1 MDRNR
6 LTYRKTT
13 FDIPSNRNLWL
24 TLGQYDALVE
34 YQEVASRYYLGTF
47 DAKKESFDSFLS
59 RTSIATGVR
68 LNNISLANFREKQ
81 YQGYLVFPNASF
93 DDFITNFVDDVKFL
107 IDPAFSLSKINGSKF
122 DKLVDALLQIGISP
136 SIGKFKK
143 DLYDY
148 YRLLRNDVAHSL
160 NQNYEKEYKTLDK
173 KAIAAFYTTLSEPKE
188 KSKLSFD
195 DFILCTAN
203 IKNIAD
209 LLTISLL
216 PNINWE
222 QLVLNNRE
230 QLIPKYER
238 FVHGGRTK
246 RLQTYVLNCIR
257 TLYGYTLDELTINNI
272 IGSLE

>member
-6 LTYRKTT
+6 SIYRKTT
-13 FDIPSNRNLWL
+13 FDIPSNRKLWL

-47 DAKKESFDSFLS
+47 DAKKESFDAFLS
-59 RTSIATGVR
+59 RTSNTTGVK
-68 LNNISLANFREKQ
+68 LNSISLENFREKQ

-93 DDFITNFVDDVKFL
+93 DDFITDFVDDVKFL
-107 IDPAFSLSKINGSKF
+107 IDPTFALSNIVGSKL
-122 DKLVDALLQIGISP
+122 DRLLDALSQKGISP
-136 SIGKFKK
+136 SIEKFKK

-148 YRLLRNDVAHSL
+148 YRLLRNDVAHCL
-160 NQNYEKEYKTLDK
+160 NKDYKNEYTNLDK
-173 KAIAAFYTTLSEPKE
+173 TAITAFYTTLNEPKE

-209 LLTISLL
+209 LLTVSLL
-216 PNINWE
+216 PHINWE
-222 QLVLNNRE
+222 QLILNNKKK
-230 QLIPKYER
+230 LVPLYKK
-238 FVHGGRTK
+238 FLHGGNIK
-246 RLQTYVLNCIR
+246 RLHTYVLNCVR
-257 TLYGYTLDELTINNI
+257 TRYGYTLDELTINDI

>member
-1 MDRNR
+1 M
-6 LTYRKTT
+6 
-13 FDIPSNRNLWL
+13 
-24 TLGQYDALVE
+24 
-34 YQEVASRYYLGTF
+34 
-47 DAKKESFDSFLS
+47 
-59 RTSIATGVR
+59 
-68 LNNISLANFREKQ
+68 
-81 YQGYLVFPNASF
+81 
-93 DDFITNFVDDVKFL
+93 
-107 IDPAFSLSKINGSKF
+107 
-122 DKLVDALLQIGISP
+122 
-136 SIGKFKK
+136 
-143 DLYDY
+143 
-148 YRLLRNDVAHSL
+148 
-160 NQNYEKEYKTLDK
+160 
-173 KAIAAFYTTLSEPKE
+173 AIAAFYTTLSEPKE

>member
-1 MDRNR
+1 M
-6 LTYRKTT
+6 
-13 FDIPSNRNLWL
+13 
-24 TLGQYDALVE
+24 
-34 YQEVASRYYLGTF
+34 
-47 DAKKESFDSFLS
+47 
-59 RTSIATGVR
+59 
-68 LNNISLANFREKQ
+68 
-81 YQGYLVFPNASF
+81 
-93 DDFITNFVDDVKFL
+93 
-107 IDPAFSLSKINGSKF
+107 
-122 DKLVDALLQIGISP
+122 
-136 SIGKFKK
+136 
-143 DLYDY
+143 
-148 YRLLRNDVAHSL
+148 
-160 NQNYEKEYKTLDK
+160 
-173 KAIAAFYTTLSEPKE
+173 
-188 KSKLSFD
+188 SFD

>member
-122 DKLVDALLQIGISP
+122 DKLWTH
-136 SIGKFKK
+136 FC
-143 DLYDY
+143 
-148 YRLLRNDVAHSL
+148 
-160 NQNYEKEYKTLDK
+160 
-173 KAIAAFYTTLSEPKE
+173 
-188 KSKLSFD
+188 KL
-195 DFILCTAN
+195 
-203 IKNIAD
+203 
-209 LLTISLL
+209 
-216 PNINWE
+216 
-222 QLVLNNRE
+222 
-230 QLIPKYER
+230 
-238 FVHGGRTK
+238 G
-246 RLQTYVLNCIR
+246 
-257 TLYGYTLDELTINNI
+257 
-272 IGSLE
+272 

>member
-47 DAKKESFDSFLS
+47 DAKKESFDAFLS
-59 RTSIATGVR
+59 RTSTATGVR
-68 LNNISLANFREKQ
+68 LNSISLADFREKQ

-93 DDFITNFVDDVKFL
+93 DDFIMDFVEEVRFL
-107 IDPAFSLSKINGSKF
+107 IDPAFKLSKIDGSKL
-122 DKLVDALLQIGISP
+122 DKLLDALTKKGISP
-136 SIGKFKK
+136 SIEKFKK

-148 YRLLRNDVAHSL
+148 YRFLRNDVAHCL
-160 NQNYEKEYKTLDK
+160 NQDYKTEYEALDK
-173 KAIAAFYTTLSEPKE
+173 SVIAAFYTTLNGPNE
-188 KSKLSFD
+188 KAQLLFD

-209 LLTISLL
+209 LLTVSLL
-216 PNINWE
+216 PYIDWE
-222 QLVLNNRE
+222 QLVLSNKDK
-230 QLIPKYER
+230 LIPRYVR
-238 FVHGGRTK
+238 FLHEGRIK
-246 RLQTYVLNCIR
+246 RLHTYVSNCVR
-257 TLYGYTLDELTINNI
+257 NLYGYTLDELTIDNI